1 MEGRTIV
8 HSHHKLQ
15 LPSKKTIM
23 TNQEFTQ
30 EINKLERLLFSFALR
45 LTSNRA
51 DAEDLMQ
58 ETSLRAYRHKEKF
71 AKGTNFKSWVS
82 TIMRNAYINRYR
94 KMKTRRHINNS
105 IENYSYALEN
115 TNTVPNQGEHDL
127 RLQELKKMLN
137 SVGDLYSVPFL
148 MFHRGYE
155 YKEIAEKLNIPIG
168 TVKSRIFLARQR
180 MKKMIGQRHQN

>member
-1 MEGRTIV
+1 
-8 HSHHKLQ
+8 
-15 LPSKKTIM
+15 M

-30 EINKLERLLFSFALR
+30 EISKLERLLFSFALR

-71 AKGTNFKSWVS
+71 AQGTNFKSWVS

-115 TNTVPNQGEHDL
+115 NNAIPNQGEHDL

-180 MKKMIGQRHQN
+180 MKKMIGQRYQN